1 MSDTNRVG
9 LRYAKTSQTVFPVNP
24 APTLLH
30 QLRYT
35 GTPSLAFAP
44 QTVQSA
50 EIRSDR
56 QVTDLALIGGQAGGD
71 VDFELS
77 AQAFDPFL
85 ASVVF
90 SSWTDPPAV
99 EGTAAIS
106 TVAVVSNKTVVTTAA
121 ANDFLAGHIVKL
133 TGPPNL
139 GNGAFA
145 VESKSGNALTLVPV
159 DGVQMTGTFT
169 VTASTRLAVVGFQ
182 AGSAG
187 ALDIEVS
194 GGSLTVVAGSSTFNN
209 LMGSAANLVPG
220 QWIKIAGAA
229 GSTNNVWMRLTS
241 VTNRRLTG
249 DAPTGAVAES
259 VVGRLSV
266 YFGGYVRNPAS
277 PEAIANHTYLIERRF
292 EDHSPVEREVFVG
305 MVLDQFQ
312 LTLEQAAIATGK
324 LIWFGN
330 SAEIDE
336 TVTNLFSATPTDR
349 EAPAGS
355 VLNSANNV
363 ARLGLGADQIDQGR
377 RERRSVGQS
386 DPCQQPETTG
396 GGSSFR
402 IGWKRAR
409 CHLGNRSDHDLF
421 RQPGSPEPAFEESG
435 NLTRLRVHQWG
446 KGSSADRS
454 APDQICQRGSRG
466 CGSESGRDPSAHLSG
481 PARCDARLH
490 HSFPTERICRLI
502 RIKRLSWKP
511 TRSNLESGSISLT
524 RTGARFVGS
533 NADRPTPS

>member
-9 LRYAKTSQTVFPVNP
+9 LRYAKTSRTVFPINP
-24 APTLLH
+24 APTVLD

-99 EGTAAIS
+99 EGTTAIS
-106 TVAVVSNKTVVTTAA
+106 TIVRTSGKTVVTTAA
-121 ANDFLAGHIVKL
+121 SNAFLAGHVVKL
-133 TGPPNL
+133 SGGPEV
-139 GNGAFA
+139 GNGVFA
-145 VESKSGNALTLVPV
+145 VESKAGNALTLIPV
-159 DGVQMTGTFT
+159 DGVQVTGTFT

-182 AGSAG
+182 AENNGD
-187 ALDIEVS
+187 LDIEVS
-194 GGSLTVVAGSSTFNN
+194 GGSLTVVAASSTFNN
-209 LMGSAANLVPG
+209 LMGSSANLVPG

-229 GSTNNVWMRLTS
+229 GSANNVWMRLTS

-249 DAPTGAVAES
+249 DAPTGAVAET
-259 VVGRLSV
+259 VAGKLAV

-324 LIWFGN
+324 MIWFGN

-336 TVTNLFSATPTDR
+336 TVANLFSATPTDR
-349 EAPAGS
+349 EAPTGS

-363 ARLGLGADQIDQGR
+363 ARLGLGADQIDQGNVNAVLSANLTLANNLR
-377 RERRSVGQS
+377 RQGAVRHFGSVGSGLGAISATGQI
-386 DPCQQPETTG
+386 TTY
-396 GGSSFR
+396 F
-402 IGWKRAR
+402 
-409 CHLGNRSDHDLF
+409 D
-421 RQPGSPEPAFEESG
+421 
-435 NLTRLRVHQWG
+435 
-446 KGSSADRS
+446 
-454 APDQICQRGSRG
+454 SR
-466 CGSESGRDPSAHLSG
+466 AHLNRLLKNLETSLDFVFTSG
-481 PARCDARLH
+481 EKEAL
-490 HSFPTERICRLI
+490 LI
-502 RIKRLSWKP
+502 DLPRIKFASGAPEVAGQNQDVTLPLTYQALRDATLGY
-511 TRSNLESGSISLT
+511 TIHFQRSEYAS
-524 RTGARFVGS
+524 
-533 NADRPTPS
+533 